1 MDILVPAAFVAVLLS
16 IHAYFRWRAGH
27 PASRVERMAAKLW
40 TLIRRMVLFF
50 AALACL
56 GAAGALVL
64 NQIKHGVDA
73 LSLTGFAL
81 AIAMAFLFG
90 HWGRYGMGLR
100 RYDSSDDKAV
110 HEARRRRY
118 D

>member
-16 IHAYFRWRAGH
+16 IHGYFRWRAGH
-27 PASRVERMAAKLW
+27 PASRAERMAAMLW
-40 TLIRRMVLFF
+40 MLIRRTVLFF
-50 AALACL
+50 AAFACL
-56 GAAGALVL
+56 AAAVALGS
-64 NQIKHGVDA
+64 NQIRHGVDA
-73 LSLTGFAL
+73 LSLAGMAL
-81 AIAMAFLFG
+81 AIAMAFLLG

-100 RYDSSDDKAV
+100 RYDPSDDKAV